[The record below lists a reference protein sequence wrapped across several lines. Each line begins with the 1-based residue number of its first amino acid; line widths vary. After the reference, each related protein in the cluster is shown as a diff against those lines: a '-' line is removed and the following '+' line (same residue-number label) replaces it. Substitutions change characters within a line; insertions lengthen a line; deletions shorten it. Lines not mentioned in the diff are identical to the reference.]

1 MNRILRLQKRYATQL
16 IFALSFV
23 FCFARLGDAQ
33 SDSSNVSPDSGITKR
48 NLTAKQWQDDL
59 RFLQK
64 TLHKDY
70 SGILSKKTTPEKFD
84 AAVEK
89 FHNEIPKLQEHEIVV
104 GFARMLAMLEYGH
117 TQMILSSAPVKFNR
131 LPIVMYEFSDGVHL
145 QGVHKDY
152 AEILGAKVVAI
163 EGTPIEK
170 ALEMVRPV
178 VPAENGQFLK
188 ASGYVYL
195 CFPEVLHAQGITKEL
210 KQEIEITLLK
220 DQKQLTRKIKSIPRQ
235 SMPFKLGFLQTSG
248 DWMSVREKSNDPLYL
263 KHPGR
268 RYYFEY
274 LEDQKTVYVR
284 QSMVLDDPNE
294 SIAEFYD
301 RVFKYVNENDVEKL
315 ILDFRLNGGG
325 NNYKN
330 RPIITGLIETTK
342 VNQKGKLFA
351 IIGRQTFSACQN
363 LVNELDNYTN
373 VTFVGEPTAEN
384 INFYGDTNPVQLP
397 NSKMEGHVSF
407 AWWQDKPQWE
417 NGPWTE
423 PDIAVEMSF
432 DDYRTNKDPVV
443 DAILKADSDDPVLD
457 PIGHIQKLVEQKEID
472 ETAVRAFIQDP
483 RFAYWSFEDAIN
495 QSGYKLMR
503 AGNVKQALAIFE
515 LNRKLNPES
524 ANAWDSLGEGY
535 FKNKQNEKAI
545 ECYEKAIS
553 LDPEGPI
560 GANAK
565 TMLEQIKSGS
575 GS

>member
-1 MNRILRLQKRYATQL
+1 MNRILRLQKRSGAQF
-16 IFALSFV
+16 IVVLSLV
-23 FCFARLGDAQ
+23 VCFAKTGVAQ
-33 SDSSNVSPDSGITKR
+33 SESSNVSPDSGITKR
-48 NLTAKQWQDDL
+48 NLTAKQWQEDL

-70 SGILSKKTTPEKFD
+70 SGILSKKTTPAKFD

-89 FHNEIPKLQEHEIVV
+89 FNNEIPKLQEHEIVV

-131 LPIVMYEFSDGVHL
+131 LPIVMYEFSDGVHI

-152 AEILGAKVVAI
+152 ADVLGSKVIAI

-170 ALEMVRPV
+170 ALELVRPV
-178 VPAENGQFLK
+178 VSTENDQFLK

-195 CFPEVLHAQGITKEL
+195 CFPEVLHAVGITKEL
-210 KQEIEITLLK
+210 KQEIEITFLK
-220 DQKQLTRKIKSIPRQ
+220 DQKQLTQKIKSIPRQ
-235 SMPFKLGFLQTSG
+235 PMPFKFGFLQTSR
-248 DWMSVREKSNDPLYL
+248 DWMSVREESDNPLYL
-263 KHPGR
+263 KHPDK

-274 LEDQKTVYVR
+274 LEDHKTVYVR
-284 QSMVLDDPNE
+284 QSTVLDDPNE

-315 ILDFRLNGGG
+315 VLDFRLNGGG

-330 RPIITGLIETTK
+330 KPIVTGLIESK
-342 VNQKGKLFA
+342 KINQKGKLFA

-384 INFYGDTNPVQLP
+384 INFYGDSSAVILP
-397 NSKMEGHVSF
+397 HSKLEGRVSF

-432 DDYRTNKDPVV
+432 EDYRTNKDPVV
-443 DAILKADSDDPVLD
+443 DAILKVNNDDSVFD
-457 PIGHIQKLVEQKEID
+457 PIGYIQKLVEQKEID
-472 ETAVRAFIQDP
+472 ETAVRDFIKDP
-483 RFAYWSFEDAIN
+483 RLEYWAFEDAIN
-495 QSGYKLMR
+495 QSGYKLMN
-503 AGNVKQALAIFE
+503 AGNVKQAIVIFQ
-515 LNRKLNPES
+515 LNHKLNPES
-524 ANAWDSLGEGY
+524 ANAWDSLGEG
-535 FKNKQNEKAI
+535 FLKNNQKEKAI

-565 TMLEQIKSGS
+565 AMLEQIKSGS